1 MYFEKF
7 PQIYYEFDING
18 VRETRI
24 VRDVTLNVRIRKAIL
39 ENITL
44 YDEYDIRDGE
54 TPEIISHKIYGS
66 PLYHWVIMMVNE
78 RYDYINDFPMSSQE
92 FERYVTDKYG
102 SNTNLFAT
110 HHHVNAAGFIVNEVP
125 GTTTPISNYDYELSV
140 NESKRRIKLIAPISL
155 GQVLQSFKSLM

>member
-78 RYDYINDFPMSSQE
+78 RYDYLNDFPMSSQE
-92 FERYVTDKYG
+92 FERYVADKYG
-102 SNTNLFAT
+102 LNVYAV

-125 GTTTPISNYDYELSV
+125 GTTTPVSNYDYELSV